1 MMSITKKD
9 IYMDKD
15 KLNLEKIG
23 KLNMNFMFINDFIEY
38 FNLDTI
44 DFGFLVLGLV
54 KSLLLVLLMLG
65 TIAFYILVERNVI
78 GSIQRRKG
86 PNNVGAYGLLQSI
99 ADGFKLILKEAVI
112 PRSGNRGLFYCGTYG
127 DTFCRIRLLGSN
139 SIWRRF
145 FYIKY

>member
-65 TIAFYILVERNVI
+65 TIAFLHFSR
-78 GSIQRRKG
+78 
-86 PNNVGAYGLLQSI
+86 
-99 ADGFKLILKEAVI
+99 
-112 PRSGNRGLFYCGTYG
+112 T
-127 DTFCRIRLLGSN
+127 
-139 SIWRRF
+139 
-145 FYIKY
+145 